1 MPNQDTLFDL
11 YGKVGINTEEFDKA
25 ATAINQ
31 TLDGL
36 LAKLTAVEE
45 KASDLFN
52 TSDLRDSVA
61 KESNGNA
68 GTSESGETNDNA
80 GTPESGETN
89 KEEAAGEEETTWLED
104 FLNDLFSKG
113 EEAAEGVFSGAADI
127 AKELFG
133 DASSKFGD
141 FLTNT
146 AATALGTAAGNVFS
160 PEAKSETLQVSDS
173 KTNVHL
179 DGQRLV
185 LPVELPNVNDFVANV
200 NDWLRNVEEDIEHL
214 IVPVDFKIP
223 DESASI
229 QPTATSSTEPS
240 PLDAVPTRY
249 MPDATRTTRFSS
261 GVKDFSWLEMIGYEA
276 LAGLSPL
283 YYEASG
289 GFLGTPHP
297 QSKTGSFQIGEMMYE
312 FPYHFDEDGNPA
324 FGLSDT
330 DKQVIDN
337 VWYSRQTAPEYA
349 ALPGGDEYDFRRD
362 IKSWIDYYY
371 MPGETIP
378 VWSDTLKPE
387 SLLQYLTEEFPNYEF
402 EVLPKLEEDAKI
414 NLQSNLDNMG
424 LSVPVTPTIS
434 GYDWGTSANGVVPGG
449 DALKG
454 ALSGMGVYL
463 DDRAVGVFGERLGQQ
478 IVGGA

>member
-1 MPNQDTLFDL
+1 MPNQSTLFDL

-25 ATAINQ
+25 AAAINQ
-31 TLDGL
+31 TLDDL

-45 KASDLFN
+45 KSSDLFN
-52 TSDLRDSVA
+52 TLDLRDSVA
-61 KESNGNA
+61 KESD
-68 GTSESGETNDNA
+68 DNA

-89 KEEAAGEEETTWLED
+89 KEEAAEESVEEEEESTWLED

-113 EEAAEGVFSGAADI
+113 EEAAEGALSGAADI
-127 AKELFG
+127 AKEIFG

-146 AATALGTAAGNVFS
+146 AATALGTAAGNIFS
-160 PEAKSETLQVSDS
+160 PDAKSETPQASDS

-214 IVPVDFKIP
+214 IVPVDFKVP
-223 DESASI
+223 DESVSI

-249 MPDATRTTRFSS
+249 MPDATQTTRFSS
-261 GVKDFSWLEMIGYEA
+261 GVKDLGWLEMMGYEI
-276 LAGLSPL
+276 LAGLSPI
-283 YYEASG
+283 YHEAF
-289 GFLGTPHP
+289 GFGNPHP

-312 FPYHFDEDGNPA
+312 FPYHFDDEGNPA

-349 ALPGGDEYDFRRD
+349 ALPGGDEYDFSRG

-387 SLLQYLTEEFPNYEF
+387 SLLQYLTEAFPAYEF
-402 EVLPKLEEDAKI
+402 EVLPKLEEDARI

-463 DDRAVGVFGERLGQQ
+463 DGRAVGVFGEMLGQQ